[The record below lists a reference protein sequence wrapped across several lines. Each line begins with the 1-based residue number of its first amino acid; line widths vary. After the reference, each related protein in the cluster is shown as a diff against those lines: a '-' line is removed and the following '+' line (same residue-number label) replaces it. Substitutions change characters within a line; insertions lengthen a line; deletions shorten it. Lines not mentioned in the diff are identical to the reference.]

1 MLGVINTGELVLQFW
16 EQQSSNIFASACCF
30 RPLKFNDI
38 CMYVSFIRL
47 PISTAQTK
55 IQSWSF
61 RKILHS
67 GISKQWFS
75 VFPDGRRVILPTLAF
90 ELSLSVSLNGNHHAL
105 CFYDVIETR
114 DLRNVRRQY
123 YEYSQHP
130 RHSYIYFQT
139 RADKNLLIN
148 LKSQL
153 NFAKVISCF
162 GLIWFVVCT
171 RRATN
176 TRRYPVNGFPLFSL
190 AANSSSLSCL

>member
-1 MLGVINTGELVLQFW
+1 MFHLYDFQYQLHKLRYNHDHSERFLTREYLNNDFQSFPTEGE
-16 EQQSSNIFASACCF
+16 
-30 RPLKFNDI
+30 
-38 CMYVSFIRL
+38 
-47 PISTAQTK
+47 
-55 IQSWSF
+55 
-61 RKILHS
+61 
-67 GISKQWFS
+67 WFS
-75 VFPDGRRVILPTLAF
+75 QRWH
-90 ELSLSVSLNGNHHAL
+90 LNFYWQSPWNHHAL

-123 YEYSQHP
+123 YEYNQRP

>member
-1 MLGVINTGELVLQFW
+1 M
-16 EQQSSNIFASACCF
+16 IFV
-30 RPLKFNDI
+30 
-38 CMYVSFIRL
+38 YVSFIRL
-47 PISTAQTK
+47 LISTAQTK

-61 RKILHS
+61 RKIPHS
-67 GISKQWFS
+67 GISKQWFQS
-75 VFPDGRRVILPTLAF
+75 FPTEGEWFSQRWH
-90 ELSLSVSLNGNHHAL
+90 LNFYWQSPWNHHAL
-105 CFYDVIETR
+105 CFYEVIETR

-123 YEYSQHP
+123 YEYNQHP